1 MQTPTPPELP
11 KKTNGTLSTLSIQG
25 VGPAKKLDLH
35 LAERINLLTGDNG
48 LGKSFVLEC
57 AWWVLSGHWSS
68 FPAYP
73 RTDAGHN
80 EPKIQ
85 FSLTGENG
93 KPTHGVSEYNWEK
106 QEWSKPEKQAIPGLL
121 IYARVDGAF
130 AVWDPAKN
138 HQAKSSQTKLPKL
151 LFTRDAIWNGLQ
163 KTTNG
168 KTTFLSNG
176 LIADWILWQN
186 SPDKEPFETLKR
198 VLKRL
203 SPPDLDKGDLGT
215 LEPGKPTRVS
225 NDSRWMPTIKH
236 SYGEVPLIYASAGV
250 RRIVSLAYLIVW
262 AWEEHKT
269 HSELI
274 RKAPQQKMVILVDE
288 IEAHLHPQWQ
298 RKILPALL
306 GIQKDLA
313 PELDMQLL
321 IATHSPLLLSAVE
334 PVFDPKK
341 DTIFHLNLIKHEHE
355 EAEVVVQEPEFIRYG
370 TVNSWLQS
378 EFFELAQPRS
388 LEGEKAIEDAKK
400 LQLGKDI
407 TSSEVAEVSERL
419 VNYLSAH
426 DPFWPRW
433 TFFAEQHGVE
443 L

>member
-1 MQTPTPPELP
+1 MTQE
-11 KKTNGTLSTLSIQG
+11 KSGTLSALSIEG
-25 VGPAKKLDLH
+25 VGPAKKLNLH
-35 LAERINLLTGDNG
+35 LAERINLFTGDNG

-57 AWWVLSGHWSS
+57 AWWALSGNWTG

-73 RTDAGHN
+73 GQNTN
-80 EPKIQ
+80 SSEPKIS
-85 FSLTGENG
+85 FEIKGKTGKLNKG
-93 KPTHGVSEYNWEK
+93 LSEYNWEK
-106 QEWSKPEKQAIPGLL
+106 QEWSLLEERPAIPGLL
-121 IYARVDGAF
+121 LYARVDGAF
-130 AVWDPAKN
+130 AVWDPARDYWADSAQRKF
-138 HQAKSSQTKLPKL
+138 SRPLI
-151 LFTRDAIWNGLQ
+151 FTRNDIWNGLQ
-163 KTTNG
+163 DTTG
-168 KTTFLSNG
+168 GQTTFLSNG
-176 LIADWILWQN
+176 LIADWIFWQN
-186 SPDKEPFETLKR
+186 SPEKEPFATLKR

-225 NDSRWMPTIKH
+225 NDSRWMPTIRH
-236 SYGEVPLIYASAGV
+236 SYGDVPLIYASAGV
-250 RRIVSLAYLIVW
+250 RRIVALAYLIVW

-269 HSELI
+269 QSGSI
-274 RKAPQQKMVILVDE
+274 RKPPQRRMVILVDE

-306 GIQKDLA
+306 GIQEDLA
-313 PELDMQLL
+313 PELNMQLL

-334 PVFDPKK
+334 PVFDRNK
-341 DTIFHLNLIKHEHE
+341 DRIFHLNLVNGHSG
-355 EAEVVVQEPEFIRYG
+355 AEVILQEPEFIRYG

-400 LQLGKDI
+400 LQENEDVTLA
-407 TSSEVAEVSERL
+407 EVTEVSERL
-419 VNYLSAH
+419 VKYLAAH

-433 TFFAEQHGVE
+433 TFFAEEHGVE

>member
-1 MQTPTPPELP
+1 MQIPTPPDLP
-11 KKTNGTLSTLSIQG
+11 KEQSGTLSTLSIQG

-57 AWWVLSGHWSS
+57 AWWVLSGNWSG

-73 RTDAGHN
+73 RTDADKN

-85 FSLTGENG
+85 FSLTGKNG
-93 KPTHGVSEYNWEK
+93 EQNKGVSEYNWGK
-106 QEWSKPEKQAIPGLL
+106 QEWSISEERPTIAGLL

-130 AVWDPAKN
+130 AVWDPARN
-138 HQAKSSQTKLPKL
+138 HQAESSKTKLPEL
-151 LFTRDAIWNGLQ
+151 IFSRDAIWNGLQ
-163 KTTNG
+163 ETTSG

-269 HSELI
+269 HSDMI
-274 RKAPQQKMVILVDE
+274 RKPPQRRMVILVDE

-306 GIQKDLA
+306 GIQEDLA

-334 PVFDPKK
+334 PVFDRDK
-341 DTIFHLNLIKHEHE
+341 DKIFHLDLIRREHA
-355 EAEVVVQEPEFIRYG
+355 EAEVVLQEPEFVRYG

-388 LEGEKAIEDAKK
+388 LEGDT
-400 LQLGKDI
+400 L
-407 TSSEVAEVSERL
+407 
-419 VNYLSAH
+419 LS
-426 DPFWPRW
+426 PLNLS
-433 TFFAEQHGVE
+433 VKIC
-443 L
+443 